1 MCSYYA
7 QSFMLLNFCDFHKVY
22 LKMRYAGHIILF
34 FAIVLLLPFVPKKT
48 KVKTN

>member
-7 QSFMLLNFCDFHKVY
+7 QSFVLLNFYDFHKVY
-22 LKMRYAGHIILF
+22 LQMSYAGHIILF
-34 FAIVLLLPFVPKKT
+34 LAIVLLLPFVPKKN